1 MTWSDKLARINSEA
15 LPVLA
20 PKTFRFT
27 DLDQYRT
34 AVRNLRVEFTPLVRS
49 ISAEQIILNLPG
61 CDINFA
67 KSFPRIA
74 DGQLAPNC
82 TAIGFSMD
90 DGFPIR
96 FNGIERDH
104 SAIAIGGSNA
114 AYSIVERTER
124 RYASIIFTPEIKD
137 RGWPRA
143 GQNWKGFETSLG
155 AHHRLRELVRQI
167 LSGPWTTLDAYEP
180 NDVSIAVRE
189 SLLAGVDAA
198 LAHVVDARWTSR
210 VNSTKH
216 FKIFQDI
223 QAVLSGTIGR
233 PIYSEELAR
242 QLGVSVRSMHDTVQ
256 RYRGMSLHR
265 YLRLRRLWLVRQRL
279 LAGADSVKV
288 CALGFGFW
296 HLGDFARSYRLH
308 FGETPSDTLMRS
320 RQR

>member
-1 MTWSDKLARINSEA
+1 MAWTNSKA

-34 AVRNLRVEFTPLVRS
+34 AVRNLQVEFTPLVRS

-67 KSFPRIA
+67 RSFPRVA
-74 DGQLAPNC
+74 DGQLAQNC

-90 DGFPIR
+90 DGLPIR
-96 FNGIERDH
+96 FNGVERDH
-104 SAIAIGGSNA
+104 AAIAIGGSNA
-114 AYSIVERTER
+114 AYSTVERSER
-124 RYASIIFTPEIKD
+124 QYASIIFTPEIQD

-143 GQNWKGFETSLG
+143 GPNWKGFETSAD

-167 LSGPWTTLDAYEP
+167 LSASATFDICQAGE
-180 NDVSIAVRE
+180 VSAAVRE
-189 SLLAGVDAA
+189 SLIAGVDAA
-198 LAHVVDARWTSR
+198 LAHVGDARWTSR
-210 VNSTKH
+210 VNSIKH

-223 QAVLSGTIGR
+223 QAVLAGNISR

-242 QLGVSVRSMHDTVQ
+242 QLGVSVRSLHHAVQ

-265 YLRLRRLWLVRQRL
+265 YLRLRRLWLVRQRP
-279 LAGADSVKV
+279 LAGAGSVKA
-288 CALGFGFW
+288 CALAFGFW

-308 FGETPSDTLMRS
+308 SEESPSETLAKS